1 MNIVE
6 LEQRLQELITLE
18 SNLKKSIYKK
28 FLYRTLLEKEKLS
41 RQLYTEIQR
50 SLILLEDS
58 ISESKLNH
66 IEKTSRNAFSRF
78 NKY

>member
-6 LEQRLQELITLE
+6 LEQKLQELITLE
-18 SNLKKSIYKK
+18 SNLKKKSIYKK

-41 RQLYTEIQR
+41 RQLCTEIQK

-66 IEKTSRNAFSRF
+66 IEKTS
-78 NKY
+78 